1 MGIFPI
7 LNLLFGHV
15 FHDAMTL
22 LNFSNQ
28 LISLAVDNGH
38 VIVGQFASLL
48 FDLAGHLFPI
58 AFDRV
63 FVHVHSRVVIKTLRY
78 RCSARVTESISLG

>member
-15 FHDAMTL
+15 FHDAMAL

-28 LISLAVDNGH
+28 LITLAVDNGH
-38 VIVGQFASLL
+38 VIVGQFALLL

-58 AFDRV
+58 SFDCV
-63 FVHVHSRVVIKTLRY
+63 FVHVHSRVVIKT
-78 RCSARVTESISLG
+78 